1 MPTLPPSFL
10 LQLVLSGLS
19 VGSVYALVALG
30 FALIFATVKVVNFA
44 QGELV
49 MLGALSGYTAHVVL
63 GLPLPLAAL
72 AAGGVTVAVALAT
85 ERLAVHPLRGLQ
97 SSIAWVM
104 STLGVGL
111 MLRSGA
117 ALVWGKAP
125 LPFPAALGTQRV
137 VIGGLAF
144 VPQEALTFGL
154 ALGAMLLLEALYRGT
169 LVGKAMRAVAF
180 NLDAARLIGINVS
193 GVSLLAFGASAV
205 LAALA
210 GILIA
215 PLSQASA
222 EMGTLLGIKGF
233 AAAAVGG
240 LGTFRGALAGGLILG
255 VLEVLAAGL
264 LWPGFADAAAF
275 LLLILI
281 LLVRP
286 SGLFGRTETL
296 RA

>member
-1 MPTLPPSFL
+1 MTFV
-10 LQLVLSGLS
+10 LQLVLSGLA

-30 FALIFATVKVVNFA
+30 FALIFSTVRVVNFA
-44 QGELV
+44 QGEFV
-49 MLGALSGYTAHVVL
+49 MIGALVGYSAHVAT
-63 GLPLPLAAL
+63 GLPLPWAMLLA
-72 AAGGVTVAVALAT
+72 GIVTVVVALAT
-85 ERLAVHPLRGLQ
+85 ERLAVYPLRGLQ
-97 SSIAWVM
+97 SSVAWVM

-117 ALVWGKAP
+117 ATVWGKAP
-125 LPFPAALGTQRV
+125 QPFPATFGNQPIAV
-137 VIGGLAF
+137 AGLSF
-144 VPQEALTFGL
+144 VPQEAATL
-154 ALGAMLLLEALYRGT
+154 ALAVFSVLVLELLRRGT
-169 LVGKAMRAVAF
+169 IVGKAMRAAAF
-180 NLDAARLIGINVS
+180 NLDAAKLVGINIS
-193 GVSLLAFGASAV
+193 TTSLLAFGTSAA

-215 PLSQASA
+215 PLSNASS

-240 LGTFRGALAGGLILG
+240 LGTFQGALAGGLLLG
-255 VLEVLAAGL
+255 VVELLAAGL
-264 LWPGFADAAAF
+264 LPPGFSDVAAF

-286 SGLFGRTETL
+286 SGLFGKPETS

>member
-1 MPTLPPSFL
+1 MAPTFI
-10 LQLVLSGLS
+10 LQLVLSGLA

-30 FALIFATVKVVNFA
+30 FALIFATVRVVNFA

-49 MLGALSGYTAHVVL
+49 MVGALTGYSAHVAL

-72 AAGGVTVAVALAT
+72 LSGAVTVLVALAT
-85 ERLAVHPLRGLQ
+85 ERLAVHPLRDLR

-117 ALVWGKAP
+117 AALWGKAP
-125 LPFPAALGTQRV
+125 LPFPAPFGSGRV
-137 VIGGLAF
+137 LIGGLAF
-144 VPQEALTFGL
+144 VPQEALTFLL
-154 ALGAMLLLEALYRGT
+154 AIGAMALLET
-169 LVGKAMRAVAF
+169 LRRRTIVGKAMRAAAF
-180 NLDAARLIGINVS
+180 SLDAARLVGINIS
-193 GVSLLAFGASAV
+193 STSLLAFGASAA

-215 PLSQASA
+215 PISNASS

-240 LGTFRGALAGGLILG
+240 LGTFQGALAGGLILG
-255 VLEVLAAGL
+255 LVEVLAAGL
-264 LWPGFADAAAF
+264 LWPGFSDVAAF

-281 LLVRP
+281 LLARP
-286 SGLFGRTETL
+286 AGLFGQPEAL

>member
-1 MPTLPPSFL
+1 VELSFL
-10 LQLVLSGLS
+10 LQLVVSGLA

-30 FALIFATVKVVNFA
+30 FALIFATVRVVNFA
-44 QGELV
+44 QGEFV
-49 MLGALSGYTAHVVL
+49 MVGALAGYSAHVGL
-63 GLPLPLAAL
+63 GLPLVVAMG
-72 AAGGVTVAVALAT
+72 AAGGVTIGVALAT
-85 ERLAVHPLRGLQ
+85 ERLAVRPLRGQ
-97 SSIAWVM
+97 AAGIAWVV

-117 ALVWGKAP
+117 AAAWGKVP
-125 LPFPAALGTQRV
+125 LPFPAPFGTGRV
-137 VIGGLAF
+137 LVGGLAF
-144 VPQEALTFGL
+144 VPQEAATLLL
-154 ALGAMLLLEALYRGT
+154 AVGAMLLLET
-169 LVGKAMRAVAF
+169 LRRRTIVGKAMRAVAF
-180 NLDAARLIGINVS
+180 NPDAARLVGINVTS
-193 GVSLLAFGASAV
+193 ASLLAFAASAL

-215 PLSQASA
+215 PLSNASS

-240 LGTFRGALAGGLILG
+240 LGTFQGALAGGLILG
-255 VLEVLAAGL
+255 LVEVLAAGL
-264 LWPGFADAAAF
+264 LWPGFSDVAAF

-286 SGLFGRTETL
+286 WGLFGRDEGT